1 MQDDLAAFGLPPDA
15 FEEATADAENH
26 CEVWPEN
33 WDTVMVFIGLQTQ
46 WRKEIVPMAGNLIW
60 HGLNYPAV
68 ESVIRLRGYTGKKA
82 QDIFDGLQVMES
94 AALPLLNKSSK

>member
-1 MQDDLAAFGLPPDA
+1 
-15 FEEATADAENH
+15 
-26 CEVWPEN
+26 
-33 WDTVMVFIGLQTQ
+33 MVFIGLQTQ